1 MGEGSRRA
9 TLSAQP
15 STPNKPRAQGPCST
29 AWTSLLPHPPG
40 GLERHQTS
48 IQSGSLQSQL
58 GMHHVLEAL
67 TLLAVVFRS
76 PWILGATLPLA
87 LSEAAHL
94 CSFLRDEMQQR
105 AARIETLPGS
115 CVPNTVP
122 GLDTRQVRAELPST
136 APPPPS
142 SRERF
147 LKARGE
153 GPPG

>member
-1 MGEGSRRA
+1 MHNPA
-9 TLSAQP
+9 P
-15 STPNKPRAQGPCST
+15 
-29 AWTSLLPHPPG
+29 
-40 GLERHQTS
+40 QTS
-48 IQSGSLQSQL
+48 PGHRGRVPLPGPHYSPAPQGDWKDTKHPSKAVLCRVNWGCT
-58 GMHHVLEAL
+58 GDVLETL
-67 TLLAVVFRS
+67 TLLALVFRF
-76 PWILGATLPLA
+76 PWILGATLPLV
-87 LSEAAHL
+87 LSEAARL

-136 APPPPS
+136 VPPPPH